1 MEDRGVVIV
10 LNARIG
16 IQANGNITAKEHAK
30 GAEIIR

>member
-10 LNARIG
+10 LSARTG
-16 IQANGNITAKEHAK
+16 IQTTGDITAKEHAK